1 MPRTQRPLF
10 PQTKRRA
17 VALGERLRLARMR
30 RGISLSDMAARV
42 DASRM
47 TVWRLEKGDLSA
59 GLALLVRILAVLGLE
74 SDIEQIARDDQ
85 LGQRLQDLRL
95 RSPRS
100 KRSAKPRT

>member
-1 MPRTQRPLF
+1 MPRPERPLF
-10 PQTKRRA
+10 PKTKRRA

-30 RGISLSDMAARV
+30 RGISLSAMAARV
-42 DASRM
+42 NASRM

-59 GLALLVRILAVLGLE
+59 GLSLLVRILGVLGLE

-100 KRSAKPRT
+100 KRKARPAT

>member
-1 MPRTQRPLF
+1 MPRTRRPLF

-17 VALGERLRLARMR
+17 VALGNRLRLARMR
-30 RGISLSDMAARV
+30 RGVSLADMAARV

-47 TVWRLEKGDLSA
+47 TVWRLEKGDLSV
-59 GLALLVRILAVLGLE
+59 GLALLVRILSVLGLE

-100 KRSAKPRT
+100 KRKARPAT